1 MTGDRCCC
9 DAIGQHLL
17 GLGVHYKIAI
27 FGPQTRAKIFTG
39 LKHLLVQGRIQ
50 ILDDP
55 DLLRQLRTLRV
66 ERTARGQIDPR
77 PSSENDDIA
86 VALALAANEA
96 IMEKTPLPFDLIPFD
111 NRPSRPYRD
120 MPRIGSAGITSSLPV
135 GR

>member
-1 MTGDRCCC
+1 VTGDRCCC

-17 GLGVHYKIAI
+17 GLGVHYKIEI

-77 PSSENDDIA
+77 PTSGNDDIA
-86 VALALAANEA
+86 VALAVPEILAG
-96 IMEKTPLPFDLIPFD
+96 TPR
-111 NRPSRPYRD
+111 RPSGIESPPQVAATH
-120 MPRIGSAGITSSLPV
+120 PR
-135 GR
+135 